1 MNKPYKI
8 IGTLPQ
14 IKDPLLVVMM
24 TGWIDTSSAAAAAIE
39 LVAKEASA
47 VKIIDFDMDTFVDFR
62 ARRPI
67 MELRDGVNTKHLC
80 R

>member
-39 LVAKEASA
+39 LVAK
-47 VKIIDFDMDTFVDFR
+47 
-62 ARRPI
+62 
-67 MELRDGVNTKHLC
+67 
-80 R
+80 